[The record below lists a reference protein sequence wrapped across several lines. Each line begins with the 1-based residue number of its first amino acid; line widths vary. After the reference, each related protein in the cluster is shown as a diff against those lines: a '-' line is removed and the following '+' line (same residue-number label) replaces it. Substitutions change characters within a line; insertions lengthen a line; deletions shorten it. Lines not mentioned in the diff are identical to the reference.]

1 MFEMHD
7 TWATGVGDDDD
18 DDDDK
23 EEVEVE
29 VWPTWTCEACT
40 FTNDDVGED
49 TVNGQCVMCTFR
61 KCFIAYVE
69 STRKTVALALCVC
82 VLCPSRAL
90 RLSRGL
96 SLLHACMRCAVLRG
110 VAQWVEWQVVTTRT
124 LNQLLAHRNIHIYHA
139 VTSAR

>member
-1 MFEMHD
+1 MHD
-7 TWATGVGDDDD
+7 VGDVD

-49 TVNGQCVMCTFR
+49 AVNGQCVMC

-69 STRKTVALALCVC
+69 STRQNRRACPVPVCAVSFPCAASLTRFVVAACVHALC
-82 VLCPSRAL
+82 S
-90 RLSRGL
+90 
-96 SLLHACMRCAVLRG
+96 
-110 VAQWVEWQVVTTRT
+110 VAWCGAMGGMASGDDQ
-124 LNQLLAHRNIHIYHA
+124 LNQLLAHSHSHPSYA
-139 VTSAR
+139 VTGSC